1 MYEMEHA
8 GLECIDPRDENSI
21 VKAVQRHEN
30 AYNQNS
36 QNIAVDGQRP
46 EFEKFVSVF
55 SNILLFTTISWSY
68 SDF

>member
-55 SNILLFTTISWSY
+55 SNILLFTISWSY
-68 SDF
+68 SEF